1 MRQNAAGSLSHC
13 NCWIFFIVVFSQCF
27 HRFSVET
34 CQAHFDYISKHAR
47 LVTNRFRLN
56 GDKYITFA
64 TRLKYIAGRLSLDTG
79 SVQALNQNTRR
90 KTMFK
95 KSVITTGI
103 GLFLLLNHVSSMAV
117 EAQALDV
124 KKHMV
129 NGYEMAYVE
138 KGSGK
143 PVIFVHGSLS
153 DYRTWLPMLDD
164 FSESSRAISV
174 SLRHF
179 YPEQWDG
186 KGDDIS
192 LQQHAD
198 DIAAFIK
205 GLKLENAVVIGHSRG
220 AAVAMLMA
228 SQHPQLASK
237 LILADPM
244 LITSINPG
252 DAELQDAEKVRRSL
266 SDNVMKYFNAGD
278 ADGGLQA
285 FVDYVGGKGT
295 WEKAPDNTR
304 QLLRENAWTLTSM
317 PRDLDTAF
325 TCSNAGAIDV
335 PVLLVTGDRSP
346 ARYRSMHSALQNCLP
361 ESSQV
366 TIADSGHMMIRSN
379 PTEFAFE
386 TQYFIT
392 GE

>member
-1 MRQNAAGSLSHC
+1 
-13 NCWIFFIVVFSQCF
+13 
-27 HRFSVET
+27 
-34 CQAHFDYISKHAR
+34 
-47 LVTNRFRLN
+47 
-56 GDKYITFA
+56 
-64 TRLKYIAGRLSLDTG
+64 
-79 SVQALNQNTRR
+79 
-90 KTMFK
+90 
-95 KSVITTGI
+95 
-103 GLFLLLNHVSSMAV
+103 
-117 EAQALDV
+117 
-124 KKHMV
+124 
-129 NGYEMAYVE
+129 
-138 KGSGK
+138 
-143 PVIFVHGSLS
+143 
-153 DYRTWLPMLDD
+153 
-164 FSESSRAISV
+164 
-174 SLRHF
+174 
-179 YPEQWDG
+179 
-186 KGDDIS
+186 
-192 LQQHAD
+192 
-198 DIAAFIK
+198 
-205 GLKLENAVVIGHSRG
+205 
-220 AAVAMLMA
+220 MLMA

-285 FVDYVGGKGT
+285 FADYVGGKGT
-295 WEKAPDNTR
+295 WEKAPEKTR

-317 PRDLDTAF
+317 PQDMKTTF
-325 TCSNAGAIDV
+325 TCRNAGAIDV